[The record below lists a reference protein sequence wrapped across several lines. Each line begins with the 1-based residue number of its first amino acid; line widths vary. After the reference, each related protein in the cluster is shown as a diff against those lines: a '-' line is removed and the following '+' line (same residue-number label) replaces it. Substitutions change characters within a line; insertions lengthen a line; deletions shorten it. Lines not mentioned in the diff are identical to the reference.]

1 MKSEKV
7 KYLCVTVTYTA
18 ECENV
23 EMPKEIYEKMLNA
36 AKNGENIDCEKYP
49 DVASWMSDNISEKH
63 AMFWDAAVNKI
74 YLA

>member
-7 KYLCVTVTYTA
+7 KYLSLTVTYTA
-18 ECENV
+18 EYENI
-23 EMPKEIYEKMLNA
+23 EIPNGIYEKMLNA

-49 DVASWMSDNISEKH
+49 DVAAWMSDNISEKR